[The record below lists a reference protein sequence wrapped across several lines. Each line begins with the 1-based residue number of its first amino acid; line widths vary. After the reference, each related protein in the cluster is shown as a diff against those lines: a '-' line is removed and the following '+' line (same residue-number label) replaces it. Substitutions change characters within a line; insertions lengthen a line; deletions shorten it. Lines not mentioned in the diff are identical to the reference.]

1 MLLLKK
7 KSSKREKIHGAWP
20 YLKTV
25 IDHDDAVASNT
36 ECVVLVWAQIKF
48 VSPLWQKLKLESTPL
63 ERLDSFGSNFPPHPG
78 TFQILHSRSAFCVKF
93 PTPWVRT
100 TVKYPKVAGEGRGM
114 SPLRVERRIL
124 QTLNTVRGLYNYHK
138 FCQRPAAY
146 YTKKRVSR
154 WPSKPTYPSIGARE
168 GFKLFYVVPRKIS
181 KALVSLSCQCV

>member
-1 MLLLKK
+1 MMQLPPILSALCWCERKSNLYLLYDKNWNL
-7 KSSKREKIHGAWP
+7 R
-20 YLKTV
+20 
-25 IDHDDAVASNT
+25 
-36 ECVVLVWAQIKF
+36 VLRWRDFQN
-48 VSPLWQKLKLESTPL
+48 
-63 ERLDSFGSNFPPHPG
+63 SFGSNFPPHPG

-93 PTPWVRT
+93 PTPWVRN
-100 TVKYPKVAGEGRGM
+100 TVKYPKVAGEGRGI

-124 QTLNTVRGLYNYHK
+124 QTLNTDHK

>member
-124 QTLNTVRGLYNYHK
+124 QTLNTVSQNICKRIAEKKICSCIILKRINRK
-138 FCQRPAAY
+138 FFMLGGCTSLIIQN
-146 YTKKRVSR
+146 
-154 WPSKPTYPSIGARE
+154 SILCR
-168 GFKLFYVVPRKIS
+168 
-181 KALVSLSCQCV
+181 C

>member
-1 MLLLKK
+1 M
-7 KSSKREKIHGAWP
+7 
-20 YLKTV
+20 
-25 IDHDDAVASNT
+25 
-36 ECVVLVWAQIKF
+36 CQI
-48 VSPLWQKLKLESTPL
+48 
-63 ERLDSFGSNFPPHPG
+63 PHSLG
-78 TFQILHSRSAFCVKF
+78 THHCQI
-93 PTPWVRT
+93 P
-100 TVKYPKVAGEGRGM
+100 EGCRGGGM

-168 GFKLFYVVPRKIS
+168 GFKLFYVVPRKIF

>member
-1 MLLLKK
+1 MMQLPPILSALCWCERKSNLYLLYDKNWNL
-7 KSSKREKIHGAWP
+7 R
-20 YLKTV
+20 
-25 IDHDDAVASNT
+25 
-36 ECVVLVWAQIKF
+36 VLRWRDFQN
-48 VSPLWQKLKLESTPL
+48 
-63 ERLDSFGSNFPPHPG
+63 SFGSNFPPHPG
-78 TFQILHSRSAFCVKF
+78 TFQILHSRSASCVKF

-100 TVKYPKVAGEGRGM
+100 TVKYPKVVGEGRGM

-138 FCQRPAAY
+138 LCQRPAAY

-168 GFKLFYVVPRKIS
+168 GFKLFYVEPRKIS